1 MMSALPGS
9 PAASP
14 HRRARSAMVRAD
26 DEIVRGVS
34 AEMLD
39 QPSGQLLEGVCW
51 EGADPDPDSLSAQAF
66 LGCL

>member
-1 MMSALPGS
+1 MSALLGS

-14 HRRARSAMVRAD
+14 RRRAREAMVRAD
-26 DEIVRGVS
+26 DEIVRGAS

-39 QPSGQLLEGVCW
+39 QPAGQLLESVCW
-51 EGADPDPDSLSAQAF
+51 EGSDPDPDSLSAQAF